1 VAEHAPLLRLDG
13 ISKSFAGNRVLD
25 GVDLECRP
33 GEVQAL
39 LGANGAGK
47 STLIQII
54 TGVYKPDAGEVWLDG
69 EPVRFSRPDEAKR
82 AGIASV
88 YQELSLIDE
97 LDVAH
102 NIYLATEPRS
112 GWLIDRPRL
121 YRQCEQLLGELG
133 IALDPRA
140 EVGSLSV
147 ARQQLVELAKALA
160 LDARIVIMDEPT
172 AALTKAE
179 QETLFGILADLR
191 RRGLAVI
198 YVSHRLE
205 EIFRVADR
213 VTVLRD
219 GRLVSSAP
227 LAETSRRQMVH
238 DMVGDVLTTRA
249 ARAEAPVSREGTPAL
264 AVSSLSTATCRDI
277 DFRVW
282 PGEILGIA
290 GLIGSGRSSLLGA
303 LFGVTPVE
311 SGTIV
316 VDGDPVSI
324 TSIRDAVRRGIGLV
338 TDDRKRTGLALGLPI
353 ADNLTAVRFPSK
365 LGIVR
370 TRVARRLSRQAAD
383 KVTLDR
389 DLAVETGFLS
399 GGNQQKAAVGKW
411 IAAAPRILLCD
422 EPTRGIDVSARAEL
436 YAVLRSLAAE
446 GVAVIVASSDFDEI
460 LTITDRVLVL
470 YRGEIVD
477 EVPTANATEES
488 LMHAAIGAGR
498 DEPAP
503 TFSGNG

>member
-1 VAEHAPLLRLDG
+1 MAEHAPLLRLDG

-102 NIYLATEPRS
+102 NIYLATEPRR

-133 IALDPRA
+133 ISLDPRA

-213 VTVLRD
+213 VTILRD

-238 DMVGDVLTTRA
+238 DMVGEVLTTRA
-249 ARAEAPVSREGTPAL
+249 ARDEAQVSRDGTPAL

-277 DFRVW
+277 SFRVW

-303 LFGVTPVE
+303 LFGVTPLE
-311 SGTIV
+311 AGTIV
-316 VDGDPVSI
+316 VNGDPVSI
-324 TSIRDAVRRGIGLV
+324 NSIRDAVRRGIGLV

-353 ADNLTAVRFPSK
+353 ADNLTAVRFPSRF
-365 LGIVR
+365 GIFR

-389 DLAVETGFLS
+389 DLGVETGFLS

-460 LTITDRVLVL
+460 LTITNRVLVL
-470 YRGEIVD
+470 YRGEIIE
-477 EVPTANATEES
+477 EVPTAKATEES

-498 DEPAP
+498 GEPEP

>member
-1 VAEHAPLLRLDG
+1 MAEHAPLLRLEG
-13 ISKSFAGNRVLD
+13 ISKSFAGNRVLN
-25 GVDLECRP
+25 GIDLECRP

-54 TGVYKPDAGEVWLDG
+54 TGVYKPDAGEIWLDG
-69 EPVRFSRPDEAKR
+69 ELVRFARPDEAKR

-88 YQELSLIDE
+88 YQELSLVDE
-97 LDVAH
+97 LDVAQ
-102 NIYLATEPRS
+102 NVYLAAEPRR
-112 GWLIDRPRL
+112 GWLIDRSRL
-121 YRQCEQLLGELG
+121 YKQCEQLLVELG
-133 IALDPRA
+133 IALDPHA

-179 QETLFGILADLR
+179 QETLFGILDDLR
-191 RRGLAVI
+191 ARGLAVI

-213 VTVLRD
+213 VTILRD
-219 GRLVSSAP
+219 GRLVSSAS
-227 LAETSRRQMVH
+227 LADTSRRQMVQ
-238 DMVGDVLTTRA
+238 DMVGDVPPARA
-249 ARAEAPVSREGTPAL
+249 ARAIGSKTRERGPAL
-264 AVSSLSTATCRDI
+264 EVASLSTRSCRDI
-277 DFRVW
+277 SFRVW
-282 PGEILGIA
+282 PGEIVGIA

-303 LFGVTPVE
+303 LFGVTPAN
-311 SGTIV
+311 SGIIS
-316 VDGDPVSI
+316 VDGEPVRI
-324 TSIRDAVRRGIGLV
+324 GSIRDAVGHGIGLV
-338 TDDRKRTGLALGLPI
+338 SEDRKRTGLALGLPI
-353 ADNLTAVRFPSK
+353 ADNLTAVRFPSRF
-365 LGIVR
+365 GIFR
-370 TRVARRLSRQAAD
+370 TRVARALSRDAAE
-383 KVTLDR
+383 KVTLRR

-399 GGNQQKAAVGKW
+399 GGNQQKVAVGKW

-422 EPTRGIDVSARAEL
+422 EPTRGIDVGARAEL
-436 YAVLRSLAAE
+436 YDVLRGLAAA
-446 GVAVIVASSDFDEI
+446 GVAVVVASSDFDEI

-477 EVPTANATEES
+477 ELPTANATEES

-498 DEPAP
+498 VAAK
-503 TFSGNG
+503 